1 MSEGKKL
8 LLAVDVGGTKIH
20 AAIGRFDRESFV
32 RVREARAATEGTPD
46 LPAFLHALAGSE
58 RGDVAAVGVGIAG
71 PVLGDRVRGANLPWE
86 IDARDISGAL
96 GGAPVVLMNDLV
108 ASALGLETLAP
119 DECVTI
125 HAGSPRPHGNRA
137 LVSPG
142 TGLGECILVRDGPR
156 VHPIA
161 SEAGHADFAPR
172 TDDEIDLLRF
182 LRARFGRAS
191 AEHVVSGPGLVNV
204 FDWLRESGRFIDDS
218 GIASAGGESGPAEI
232 SARALAGSSRICVEA
247 LRMWV
252 RALASEAGNV
262 ALRGL
267 ATGGVD
273 LGGGIPAKV
282 LPFLREPGAFDP
294 FFAKPPQDELLRSI
308 PIRVV
313 TTPETTLRGAA
324 IAARE
329 RAGASPREVQDPR

>member
-1 MSEGKKL
+1 
-8 LLAVDVGGTKIH
+8 
-20 AAIGRFDRESFV
+20 
-32 RVREARAATEGTPD
+32 
-46 LPAFLHALAGSE
+46 
-58 RGDVAAVGVGIAG
+58 
-71 PVLGDRVRGANLPWE
+71 
-86 IDARDISGAL
+86 
-96 GGAPVVLMNDLV
+96 
-108 ASALGLETLAP
+108 
-119 DECVTI
+119 
-125 HAGSPRPHGNRA
+125 
-137 LVSPG
+137 VSPG
-142 TGLGECILVRDGPR
+142 TGLGECILVRDGR
-156 VHPIA
+156 GLHPIA

-204 FDWLRESGRFIDDS
+204 FDWLRESGRLADDS
-218 GIASAGGESGPAEI
+218 GIDPPAGESAPAREI
-232 SARALAGSSRICVEA
+232 SARALAGSSRICIEA
-247 LRMWV
+247 LRLWV

-267 ATGGVD
+267 TTGGVD

-329 RAGASPREVQDPR
+329 RAGASPREAQGPR